1 MRIYHT
7 QLLKN
12 CDIYEVLGILI
23 LVFYKCD
30 IYAAYSIHKYTIYM
44 HSDDSAVTFTTLLEL
59 PLILSGNGNFELY
72 GLRIRPWGM
81 VKISNALHKYDSLEE
96 RDKRFIL

>member
-23 LVFYKCD
+23 LVLYKYD
-30 IYAAYSIHKYTIYM
+30 TYAVHKYTTQVYY
-44 HSDDSAVTFTTLLEL
+44 
-59 PLILSGNGNFELY
+59 LY
-72 GLRIRPWGM
+72 
-81 VKISNALHKYDSLEE
+81 V
-96 RDKRFIL
+96 